1 MRALGNNVQCYAGQ
15 RRGGEGRS
23 VCRRAIVSCIW
34 TGARHGGCSKIKML
48 AGAGAR
54 WLVDRLEWT
63 PLPVVSRRPGLS
75 CAVARMRNRTAI
87 PVSDNLHPRCH
98 CAINTISVTVSAGRT
113 KVIELR
119 QQGCE
124 IMLDAAALNFL
135 LFILARGPGSAG
147 PLKVDAACQPSHVT
161 GLVPLTV
168 PGCDHR
174 PEAPRASL
182 AFSGTYTG
190 SGVPSGRWQC
200 NCPVRLRVRRMLEH
214 NALGC
219 ITPLALHISCLLE

>member
-1 MRALGNNVQCYAGQ
+1 M
-15 RRGGEGRS
+15 
-23 VCRRAIVSCIW
+23 SCIW
-34 TGARHGGCSKIKML
+34 TDARHGGCSKIKML

-87 PVSDNLHPRCH
+87 PVSDNPHPRCH

-147 PLKVDAACQPSHVT
+147 PSKVDAACQPSQVT

-168 PGCDHR
+168 PGSSVAATTVLRHHALLLPSLVRTLDQ
-174 PEAPRASL
+174 APRL
-182 AFSGTYTG
+182 MDG
-190 SGVPSGRWQC
+190 SAVAQ
-200 NCPVRLRVRRMLEH
+200 
-214 NALGC
+214 
-219 ITPLALHISCLLE
+219 